1 MSKETVAEGGSSSSG
16 TVVLKERYEI
26 DPSQPLPDLDMPQA
40 MAFHC
45 DDRRDA
51 GRSIY
56 ALLCRPDMPLR
67 VGAMR
72 SLKGVKAAGML
83 TLIEYG
89 IVDWTPGR
97 RRQMVVL
104 YERPSGGRVVSTPGE
119 KFDSIPETQFVKR
132 VMKPLIQALQE
143 TSQRGV
149 VHRALRLDNLYWYD
163 SSKERLVFGD
173 CVTSPPG
180 YDNHPVYEPLYFA
193 MANPAGRGQGYSKD
207 DLYSLGMCFLGLLTG
222 RDPTKGWSPD
232 DAVRAK
238 LSQSTYSAFA
248 SDNRVPLNLIEVMRG
263 LLCDDYKERWEI
275 ENVDLWM
282 NGRRL
287 SPIQP
292 KPPKR
297 AQRPFK
303 FNGHDYFTC
312 RELAYA
318 LGEKWDDAI
327 APITDGRVEV
337 WLRRGMEDNE
347 TADAVGLAIRLS
359 QTSHGDA
366 KNSVDFTVARVLIL
380 LDPMAP
386 VRYRSV
392 RVTLDGFGSALAVAM
407 MQKGD
412 VRPYAEILARDL
424 AKNWVDAQGLYSH
437 ELSHFEGQ
445 FKDLTANLQT
455 QMVGWG
461 IERCL
466 YELNEHLPCQS
477 MLIEKEYVCEIR
489 ELLPALD
496 RASAKIDPKT
506 KPVDRHIA
514 AYIGCKWE
522 RDTKVQFRALNEAVP
537 ERQTLGMVSLLA
549 VLQWRLGPTALH
561 GLAGWVGSQLNPVIG
576 SYHGRGR
583 RKDLEKEIPKLI
595 RKGSL
600 PELYNLLDNQDER
613 QRDSEGFAWARA
625 EFSAADQH
633 IKALE
638 TGRALRD
645 EHAEMV
651 GRQAAAVLSVFIA
664 ILTVSIVLFMRII

>member
-1 MSKETVAEGGSSSSG
+1 
-16 TVVLKERYEI
+16 VVLKDRYDI
-26 DPSQPLPDLDMPQA
+26 DPSEPLPDLDMPQA
-40 MAFHC
+40 KAFHC
-45 DDRRDA
+45 EDRRDA
-51 GRSIY
+51 GRSLY
-56 ALLCRPDMPLR
+56 ALLCRPDMPVR

-83 TLIEYG
+83 SLIEYG
-89 IVDWTPGR
+89 VVDWPPNK
-97 RRQMVVL
+97 RRQMVVI
-104 YERPSGGRVVSTPGE
+104 YERPSGGRVISQPGE
-119 KFDSIPETQFVKR
+119 RFEPVPETQFVKR
-132 VMKPLIQALQE
+132 VMKPIIQALTE

-180 YDNHPVYEPLYFA
+180 HDNHPVYEPLYFA
-193 MANPAGRGQGYSKD
+193 MADPIGRGQGFSKD
-207 DLYSLGMCFLGLLTG
+207 DLYGLGVCFLGLLTG
-222 RDPTKGWSPD
+222 RDPAHGWAPAD
-232 DAVRAK
+232 VIRAK
-238 LSQSTYSAFA
+238 LGQSTYSAIA

-263 LLCDDYKERWEI
+263 LLCDDYKERWEV

-303 FNGHDYFTC
+303 FGGHDFFTC
-312 RELAYA
+312 RELAHA
-318 LGEKWDDAI
+318 LAQNWDEAI
-327 APITDGRVEV
+327 GPITDGRVEV

-359 QTSHGDA
+359 QASHGDA

-386 VRYRSV
+386 LRYRNV
-392 RVTLDGFGSALAVAM
+392 RVTLDGFGAALAVTM
-407 MQKGD
+407 MQKKD

-424 AKNWVDAQGLYSH
+424 AKSWVDAQGLYSH
-437 ELSHFEGQ
+437 ELSHFENQ

-455 QMVGWG
+455 QMIGWG

-477 MLIEKEYVCEIR
+477 NLIEPEYVCEIR

-496 RASAKIDPKT
+496 RVAAKLDHKT

-514 AYIGCKWE
+514 AFIGCKWE
-522 RDTKVQFRALNEAVP
+522 RDTKVQFRALNEAVA

-561 GLAGWVGSQLNPVIG
+561 GLASWIGGQLTPVIS

-600 PELYNLLDNQDER
+600 PEIYNLLDNQDER
-613 QRDSEGFAWARA
+613 QRDNEGFAWARA
-625 EFSAADQH
+625 EFSAADQQ

-638 TGRALRD
+638 AGRTLRD
-645 EHAEMV
+645 EHSEMV

-664 ILTVSIVLFMRII
+664 ILTVSILLFMRII